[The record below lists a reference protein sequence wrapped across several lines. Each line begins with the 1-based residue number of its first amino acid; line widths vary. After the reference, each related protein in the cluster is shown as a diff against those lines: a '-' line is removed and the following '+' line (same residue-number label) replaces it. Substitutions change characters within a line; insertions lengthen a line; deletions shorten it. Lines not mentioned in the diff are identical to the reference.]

1 MEIIDKRKELGL
13 KTHFETFRACP
24 LLTETFLGTI
34 IGNKLLR
41 YYNNSQ
47 IRYVQCLP
55 IHIDYINYTK
65 RFLSLE
71 SKLPITI
78 TPQIAEGGFFCPQ
91 GGHTAVCFFC
101 GVQIPLHQF
110 ENHEIWT
117 LHALVNRNCFYLIQ
131 KKGELF
137 ITDLLL

>member
-1 MEIIDKRKELGL
+1 MELIDKRKELSL
-13 KTHFETFRACP
+13 KTHTETLLACP

-34 IGNKLLR
+34 IGNKLIR

-55 IHIDYINYTK
+55 MHIDYINYTD

-71 SKLPITI
+71 SKLPINI
-78 TPQIAEGGFFCPQ
+78 TPQIAESGFYCPPGGNI
-91 GGHTAVCFFC
+91 AICFFC
-101 GVQIPLHQF
+101 GAQIPLHQF
-110 ENHEIWT
+110 KNNEIWI
-117 LHALVNRNCFYLIQ
+117 LHALVNKNCFYLIQ

-137 ITDLLL
+137 ITELLL